1 MVALCGN
8 KIKQRKEIEMFKLI
22 GYGIFL
28 GLGYWGTLYAADLWI
43 AKNGFWWGLGIS
55 ILFGFCSAIVSGAS
69 EQAFRTLTKEGKVSG
84 FISKII
90 SLIFACG
97 AFYVGY
103 NILLIGWSIW
113 WTGFWAS
120 ILIGIPGLLI
130 GGFMLLL
137 SPIHFLLT
145 LLPRSW
151 WVKFVK

>member
-1 MVALCGN
+1 MV
-8 KIKQRKEIEMFKLI
+8 RKKL
-22 GYGIFL
+22 YGIFL

-55 ILFGFCSAIVSGAS
+55 ILFDFCSGIASGAFRL
-69 EQAFRTLTKEGKVSG
+69 AFCALTKEGNVSG
-84 FISKII
+84 FICKII

-97 AFYVGY
+97 SFYVGY

-120 ILIGIPGLLI
+120 LLIGIPGLVI
-130 GGFMLLL
+130 GGVILLG
-137 SPIHFLLT
+137 SPLHCLLT

-151 WVKFVK
+151 WMKFVK